1 MSLRK
6 DLREAALEYHNDF
19 PPGKIKIVATK
30 ALTTAKDLALAYSP
44 GVAAPCEEIDKDP
57 SKAALYTARGNMVAV
72 ITNGTAVLGLGD
84 IGPLAAKPVMEGK
97 AVLFKK
103 FAGVD
108 VFDIEIDEK
117 DPDKLIDIIASLEP
131 TFGGINLEDI
141 KSPECFYVEEK
152 LKSRLNIPV
161 FHDDQHGTA
170 IITCAAVINALKII
184 NKDINSVKLV
194 TSGAGAAGMACLD
207 LLVELG
213 LRVENII
220 VSDSQ
225 GILHETREDIINT
238 DEARKKVYA
247 KGVKDQSL
255 SEALVDADIFLGVSV
270 AGILKPEMIVPMAK
284 DPIILALAN
293 PIPEIMP
300 DVALKARP
308 DAIIATGRSDFP
320 NQVNNVLCFPYI
332 FRGTLDVG
340 AQVINDEMK
349 KACVYALAELAQ
361 KEASDV
367 GALAFEGEAKSF
379 GREYLIP
386 QPFDPRILLYVAPAV
401 AQAAMD
407 SGVATR
413 PIEDMQEYKDIL
425 SYFVFK
431 SGLMMKPIFDQARTN
446 PQRVVYAEGE
456 DERVLRAV
464 RTVLDDKLAIPI
476 LIGRPEVVK
485 SRIKKIGIDLTIGK
499 DFELVNP
506 EDDARYREYWQL
518 YLSIMQ
524 RNGITPDIAKA
535 LVRTR
540 TSVIA
545 ALMVKRGEADA
556 MLAGLSGRFPKVLK
570 HVTDVIGIKNN
581 VTQPATISGIST
593 EYGNFFFCD
602 TYVNPDPDAEE
613 IAETAILA
621 AEKLK
626 DFGKTPRI
634 ALLSYSSFGSRGGK
648 SPRKM
653 RKALKILREKA
664 PDLTIEGEMEADLA
678 LLPELREHI
687 FPNSRLKGRANL
699 FMMPNLDTANAV
711 INMLRC
717 FTKGVTIGPIL
728 LGCKQAA
735 HVLIPTASVRR
746 IINMTSIAVVDAQ
759 NKKTKTNSTVSK

>member
-1 MSLRK
+1 MSLREDIK
-6 DLREAALEYHNDF
+6 KAALEYHNEF
-19 PPGKIKIVATK
+19 PPGKIKVVATK

-44 GVAAPCEEIDKDP
+44 GVAAPCLEIEREP
-57 SKAALYTARGNMVAV
+57 STAALYTARANLVAV

-84 IGPLAAKPVMEGK
+84 IGPLASKPVMEGK

-108 VFDIEIDEK
+108 VFDIEINEN
-117 DPDKLIDIIASLEP
+117 DPDKLIEIIASLEP

-152 LKSRLNIPV
+152 LKNRLSIPV

-170 IITCAAVINALKII
+170 IITATAVINALKII
-184 NKDINSVKLV
+184 GKDIGQVKLV

-207 LLVELG
+207 LLVDLG
-213 LRVENII
+213 VNINNI
-220 VSDSQ
+220 YVCDS
-225 GILHETREDIINT
+225 
-238 DEARKKVYA
+238 
-247 KGVKDQSL
+247 KGVIYEGREGIPAGSKKEKYAAGVKQQTMA
-255 SEALVDADIFLGVSV
+255 EALIGADMFLGVSI
-270 AGILKPEMIVPMAK
+270 AGALTPEMIMPMAK

-293 PIPEIMP
+293 PTPEIMP

-361 KEASDV
+361 KESSDV
-367 GALAFEGEAKSF
+367 GAEAFEGEAKGF

-413 PIEDMQEYKDIL
+413 PIKDMQEYKDRL

-431 SGLMMKPIFDQARTN
+431 SGLMMKPIFDKARSN
-446 PQRVVYAEGE
+446 PKTVVYAEGE

-464 RTVLDDKLAIPI
+464 RTAIDDKLAKPI
-476 LIGRPEVVK
+476 LIGRPEVVET
-485 SRIKKIGIDLTIGK
+485 RIKDIGIDLTIGK

-506 EDDARYREYWQL
+506 AKDSRYKDYWQL
-518 YLSIMQ
+518 YHSLMQ
-524 RNGITPDIAKA
+524 RDGVTPEIAKA
-535 LVRTR
+535 IVRTR

-556 MLAGLSGRFPKVLK
+556 MLAGLSGRFPKVLNHVSEIIGKQEGVTK
-570 HVTDVIGIKNN
+570 H
-581 VTQPATISGIST
+581 ATMSGIST

-602 TYVNPDPDAEE
+602 TYVNPNPSAQE
-613 IAETAILA
+613 IADTAILA

-626 DFGKTPRI
+626 AFGKKPRI
-634 ALLSYSSFGSRGGK
+634 ALISYSSFGSREGE
-648 SPRKM
+648 SPDKM
-653 RKALKILREKA
+653 REALKILHEIA
-664 PDLTIEGEMEADLA
+664 PDLEIEGEMEADVA
-678 LLPELREHI
+678 LIPELRRKA
-687 FPNSRLKGRANL
+687 FPGSKLKGRANL
-699 FMMPNLDTANAV
+699 FMLPNLDTANAV
-711 INMLRC
+711 INMIKC
-717 FTKGVTIGPIL
+717 FTKGVTVGPIL
-728 LGCKQAA
+728 LGSKQAA
-735 HVLIPTASVRR
+735 HVLTPASSVRR
-746 IINMTSIAVVDAQ
+746 IINMTAIAVIDAQ
-759 NKKTKTNSTVSK
+759 NQNKKLDK

>member
-1 MSLRK
+1 MSLREDIK
-6 DLREAALEYHNDF
+6 KAALEYHQEF
-19 PPGKIKIVATK
+19 PPGKIKVVATK

-44 GVAAPCEEIDKDP
+44 GVAAPCLEIERDP
-57 SKAALYTARGNMVAV
+57 STAALYTARANMVAV

-84 IGPLAAKPVMEGK
+84 IGPLASKPVMEGK

-117 DPDKLIDIIASLEP
+117 DPDKLIEIIASLEP

-152 LKSRLNIPV
+152 LKNRLKIPV

-170 IITCAAVINALKII
+170 IICATAVLNALKII
-184 NKDINSVKLV
+184 GKDIGKVKLV
-194 TSGAGAAGMACLD
+194 ASGAGAAGMACLD

-213 LRVENII
+213 LSIENIY
-220 VSDSQ
+220 VCDS
-225 GILHETREDIINT
+225 
-238 DEARKKVYA
+238 
-247 KGVKDQSL
+247 KGVIFEGREGIAVASKKERYAIGVKQQTMA
-255 SEALVDADIFLGVSV
+255 EALVDADIFLGVSL
-270 AGILKPEMIVPMAK
+270 GGLLKPEMIMPMAK
-284 DPIILALAN
+284 DPVILALAN

-308 DAIIATGRSDFP
+308 DAILATGRSDFP

-340 AQVINDEMK
+340 APVINDAMK
-349 KACVYALAELAQ
+349 MACVYALAELAQ
-361 KEASDV
+361 KESSD
-367 GALAFEGEAKSF
+367 LSEEATSF

-386 QPFDPRILLYVAPAV
+386 EPFDPRILMYVAPAV

-413 PIEDMQEYKDIL
+413 PIEDMREYKDRL

-431 SGLMMKPIFDQARTN
+431 SGLMMKPVFDKARSN
-446 PQRVVYAEGE
+446 PKTVVYAEGE
-456 DERVLRAV
+456 DERVLRTV
-464 RTVLDDKLAIPI
+464 RTVLDDKLAKPI
-476 LIGRPEVVK
+476 LIGRPEVVER
-485 SRIKKIGIDLTIGK
+485 RIKKIGIDLTIGK

-506 EDDARYREYWQL
+506 QSDTRFKEYWSL
-518 YLSIMQ
+518 YHKILQ
-524 RNGITPDIAKA
+524 RKGVTPEIAKGI
-535 LVRTR
+535 VRTR
-540 TSVIA
+540 SSVIA

-556 MLAGLSGRFPKVLK
+556 MLAGLTGRFPKILG
-570 HVTDVIGIKNN
+570 HVMEVIGLKEGAE
-581 VTQPATISGIST
+581 QPATMSGIST

-602 TYVNPDPDAEE
+602 TYVNPDPTAEE

-653 RKALKILREKA
+653 RKALDILRKRA
-664 PDLTIEGEMEADLA
+664 PELEIEGEMEADIA
-678 LLPELREHI
+678 LIPELREEV
-687 FPNSRLKGRANL
+687 FPGSKLKGRANL
-699 FMMPNLDTANAV
+699 FVLPNLDTANAI
-711 INMLRC
+711 INMIRC
-717 FTKGVTIGPIL
+717 FTKGVTVGPIL
-728 LGCKQAA
+728 LGSKKAA

-746 IINMTSIAVVDAQ
+746 ILNMTAIAVVDAQ
-759 NKKTKTNSTVSK
+759 NKVD